1 MNIPLQDRQRGI
13 LDTDLL
19 RRSHV
24 VQIGAG
30 RGLGFAEMLVG
41 CGLGKVTLLD
51 PQTVS
56 AENVGQSAYT
66 RSAIGQPKVH
76 AAKERLL
83 DINPDA
89 DIIAKQCRAEN
100 LPDLDGLFAAASL
113 IKIGIDDPA
122 IQFGLADRTQ
132 AAGTPAVLG
141 GNTGDGQQFFAVLVW
156 PGGPSLKEL
165 LPAAWRAI
173 QQGFSPPD
181 HYASSRL
188 HAERLNVLLAGI
200 ALGLLHHAGGS
211 SLPIS
216 RDGAAAIENPVF
228 IGFHGMSDSMLTP
241 IVMLPRSPG

>member
-13 LDTDLL
+13 LDNDLL

-41 CGLGKVTLLD
+41 CGLGKVTLVD

-56 AENVGQSAYT
+56 AENVGQSAYP
-66 RSAIGQPKVH
+66 RSAIGQPKVD
-76 AAKERLL
+76 AARARLL

-100 LPDLDGLFAAASL
+100 LPDLDDRLAAASL

-122 IQFGLADRTQ
+122 IQFDLADRAQ

-141 GNTGDGQQFFAVLVW
+141 GNTGDGRQFFAVVIY
-156 PGGPSLKEL
+156 PSGPPLKEL
-165 LPAAWRAI
+165 LPAAWRAVE
-173 QQGFSPPD
+173 QGFSPPD

-200 ALGLLHHAGGS
+200 VLGLLHHAGGS
-211 SLPIS
+211 ALPIA
-216 RDGAAAIENPVF
+216 RDGAAATDNPVF